1 MDKVRLVFLG
11 GQDEHYK
18 SMTAVEI
25 NGDIF
30 VIEAGLRLPDK
41 TKPGIDY
48 VIPRYDYLVENK
60 DRVKG
65 YFLTHGYDSIMGSLP
80 YIYEKVPAPIFCTT
94 TTSDFLSVFCQ
105 HSKLDFSK
113 LAVNI
118 VKGGQDIVLAGRKIS
133 FFDVSCNFAESI
145 GICIGS
151 TQGNIIYISHCVY
164 HNDFDNGFIFDR
176 QKLGKLC
183 ENKTLV
189 LLSDAIGS
197 DKVGYC
203 APNYNLMHVLNQ
215 DIFDREGRIFVAI
228 DTPNLYNIIKIIN
241 TAVSKGRKILCYD
254 ERAQRIIDILLSEGR
269 LNFKNDS
276 IVSIEEVN
284 RLRPKEVCVFMTG
297 FVKELNNK
305 IMLLATKNN
314 DEKIVF
320 LKEDDTFIYGAL
332 YSEEFETIITET
344 IDELYRTGCEVIRPS
359 KEYAKMNAHEE
370 DLKAILSVVRPTYF
384 VPVTAPFVKL
394 LSAAMI
400 ALNMNIGL
408 NHNNVFIVDNGNIIE
423 FEAGFGK
430 ILPNKVITGDVFVD
444 GKGIGDIGQDVLEE
458 RQKMADDGV
467 ILLGIT
473 ISKSIHEIV
482 AGPDIQARGL
492 IFLKDNESLMKE
504 ITKLF
509 ISTVNT
515 ELAKENYSITYLEQ
529 NVKDVVFRA
538 IRRSINKTPMII
550 PVITEIN

>member
-11 GQDEHYK
+11 GQDENFK

-25 NGDIF
+25 NDDIF

-48 VIPRYDYLVENK
+48 VIPRYDYLLENK
-60 DRVKG
+60 ERVKG
-65 YFLTHGYDSIMGSLP
+65 YFLTHGYDTIIGSLP
-80 YIYEKVPAPIFCTT
+80 FIYEKVPAPIFCTR
-94 TTSDFLSVFCQ
+94 TTSDFLKIFCQ

-118 VKGGQDIVLAGRKIS
+118 VKGGQDIVLNGRKIS

-145 GICIGS
+145 GICINS

-164 HNDFDNGFIFDR
+164 HNDFDDGFIFDR
-176 QKLGKLC
+176 KKLGKLC

-197 DKVGYC
+197 DKIGYC
-203 APNYNLMHVLNQ
+203 APNYNLLHVLNSEV
-215 DIFDREGRIFVAI
+215 FDNDGRIFVAI
-228 DTPNLYNIIKIIN
+228 DTPNLYNVIKLIN
-241 TAVSKGRKILCYD
+241 TAVAKGRKILAYD
-254 ERAQRIIDILLSEGR
+254 ERTQKLIEVLNSEGR
-269 LNFKNDS
+269 LNLKKDS
-276 IVSIEEVN
+276 IDSIEEVN

-332 YSEEFETIITET
+332 YSDEFETIITKT
-344 IDELYRTGCEVIRPS
+344 IDELYRTGCEVVRPS

-370 DLKAILSVVRPTYF
+370 DLKAILSIVRPAYF

-394 LSAAMI
+394 LSAAMV

-423 FEAGFGK
+423 FESGFGK
-430 ILPNKVITGDVFVD
+430 LLPNKVISGDVFVD
-444 GKGIGDIGQDVLEE
+444 GKGIGDIGADVLEE
-458 RQKMADDGV
+458 RQKIADDGV

-473 ISKSIHEIV
+473 ISKSSHEIV

-492 IFLKDNESLMKE
+492 VFLKDNESLMKE
-504 ITKLF
+504 LTKLF

-515 ELAKENYSITYLEQ
+515 ELAKNNYSLSYLEQ
-529 NVKDVVFRA
+529 NVKDVAFRT
-538 IRRSINKTPMII
+538 IRRLINKSPMII
-550 PVITEIN
+550 PIITEIN